1 MDKVTLGHA
10 LRNSWRWVI
19 LAIVGLYLL
28 LPIVSMAD
36 FSTRAGMDGGRTLD
50 AWKAIPSA
58 PGLIDSVIVSLQ
70 LAVLAVIGILV
81 LLVPTMIWVYIR
93 IPALR
98 RTLEVLCLLP
108 LAIPAIVLVV
118 GIAPLYRSL
127 SQVFGSSPLSLAFV
141 YVILTFPFAYRAI
154 DGSLR
159 SVDVH
164 TLSEAAR
171 TLGASWPRTIMGV
184 VIPNIKTGILGACVI
199 SIALVLGEFTIASLL
214 NYETMQVVINLLGKR
229 EGTISVAVS
238 LAALVFAFVLLVMIP
253 TSRTNSKQ
261 AEANS

>member
-1 MDKVTLGHA
+1 M
-10 LRNSWRWVI
+10 
-19 LAIVGLYLL
+19 
-28 LPIVSMAD
+28 
-36 FSTRAGMDGGRTLD
+36 
-50 AWKAIPSA
+50 
-58 PGLIDSVIVSLQ
+58 
-70 LAVLAVIGILV
+70 
-81 LLVPTMIWVYIR
+81 
-93 IPALR
+93 
-98 RTLEVLCLLP
+98 
-108 LAIPAIVLVV
+108 
-118 GIAPLYRSL
+118 
-127 SQVFGSSPLSLAFV
+127 
-141 YVILTFPFAYRAI
+141 ILTFPFAYRAI